1 MQLKTVITLAAAIFC
16 IQANAQKDTATANT
30 DTAKKEFITVQV
42 EAQFPGG
49 AKGWQKYLEANL
61 NADLGAKYLKPKKG
75 QIITQVAIVSFLV
88 NTNGEISEV
97 QLINPDDVHKK
108 LGAETVRVI
117 KEGPRWVPATQ
128 NGKKVIYRQKQSVTW
143 QVSGE

>member
-1 MQLKTVITLAAAIFC
+1 MIC
-16 IQANAQKDTATANT
+16 IHANAQKDTAIKADA
-30 DTAKKEFITVQV
+30 DTAKKEFTTVQV

-49 AKGWQKYLEANL
+49 VKGWQKYLEANL

-75 QIITQVAIVSFLV
+75 QVITQVAMVSFLV

-97 QLINPDDVHKK
+97 QLINPEDVHKK
-108 LGAETVRVI
+108 LAAETVRVI

-143 QVSGE
+143 QVSAE